1 MKKRVAFLASCLG
14 ASMLALSSCSGYVL
28 KYPQL
33 RGGELLAKPAA
44 TVERLSWQERKEEEY
59 VSFLSKVDGFAS
71 QFAPTV
77 YELNGKGN
85 DNFAVS
91 PVSMFAGLSLA
102 AECAGGDTRAEILNT
117 LGVSHGELISQ
128 SMNLYRALNVVH
140 EGSGVVG
147 NPKTGR
153 LQFGNSIWVQK
164 DFDVNQACADSLAEN
179 FGCYSYRVDFQRN
192 NRATNKL
199 ISDFV
204 KEQTNGLIKKDYRF
218 DENVVFTLINSL
230 YLKTIWNMYG
240 NKLQLTQDPYSFVCY
255 DGSHETTSL
264 MQAYY
269 EEGRAFD
276 GDGFTSFY
284 AQTYNGYKI
293 KFLLPDEGVSIDD
306 VFTAENLSA
315 VNSVK
320 DYNAVDDEARKIY
333 YTRCFFP
340 EYEASF
346 DEDVQGALGVM
357 GINDLFSV
365 EDCDLSSLV
374 AEEQAV
380 YCTGAQHTT
389 KLTVDRVGIEGAAV
403 VVIPGATKAGPP
415 EYETVYLDFVVDRSF
430 GFVITDS
437 QNVTLFSGVVKHL

>member
-14 ASMLALSSCSGYVL
+14 VSMLALSSCSGYVL

-44 TVERLSWQERKEEEY
+44 TIERLSWQEQKEEKY

-71 QFAPTV
+71 RFAPTV

-102 AECAGGDTRAEILNT
+102 AECAAGDTRTEILNT

-128 SMNLYRALNVVH
+128 SMNLYRALNVAH

-164 DFDVNQACADSLAEN
+164 DFDVNQACADSLADN
-179 FGCYSYRVDFQRN
+179 FGCYSYRVDFQNN
-192 NRATNKL
+192 NRAANKL

-204 KEQTNGLIKKDYRF
+204 KEQTNGLIKKDYDF
-218 DENVVFTLINSL
+218 EEDVVFALINSL
-230 YLKTIWNMYG
+230 YLKTIWNING
-240 NKLQLTQDPYSFVCY
+240 RKLPLTQDTYSFLEY
-255 DGSHETTSL
+255 NGNSEISPL
-264 MQAYY
+264 MQADYR
-269 EEGRAFD
+269 EGRAFD
-276 GDGFTSFY
+276 GEGYTSFY
-284 AQTYNGYKI
+284 VQTYNGYKI

-320 DYNAVDDEARKIY
+320 DYDAVDDEAMKIY
-333 YTRCFFP
+333 YTRCLFP

-346 DEDVQGALGVM
+346 DEDVQDALAGM
-357 GINDLFSV
+357 GIEKLFSV

-374 AEEQAV
+374 DRDQVV
-380 YCTGAQHTT
+380 YCKGAQHTT
-389 KLTVDRVGIEGAAV
+389 KLSVDRIGIEGAAV
-403 VVIPGATKAGPP
+403 TVIQGATNAGPP
-415 EYETVYLDFVVDRSF
+415 PYEKVYLDFVVDRSF
-430 GFVITDS
+430 GFVLTDM
-437 QNVTLFSGVVKHL
+437 QNVTLFSGIVKHL